1 MALSRGCPS
10 SDETQLVRVRL
21 RPPTRAAA
29 FDRVL
34 AMRRHEAD
42 EFYAEVIPVDVSGD
56 ERLACR
62 GLRRDDLGRAVL
74 RAATVFAIGE
84 ASTEGAWGCR

>member
-1 MALSRGCPS
+1 
-10 SDETQLVRVRL
+10 
-21 RPPTRAAA
+21 
-29 FDRVL
+29 
-34 AMRRHEAD
+34 MRRHEAD

-84 ASTEGAWGCR
+84 ARLREPGVCR